1 MSDPSMPGE
10 PGPETDDS
18 QNPTSAAPGDEARQP
33 FRDMLIQL
41 QGMIDTV
48 AERSG
53 PVLREVA
60 AKAAEL
66 AAVAGER
73 AGPIAYKAAEATQK
87 IGQRVAE
94 TSKEVAADL
103 RRQPGAENG
112 SATEANPAN
121 GSTTN
126 HSDPVAFATGFF
138 VTGVRLAAVLL
149 GLRFLAPLAIA
160 RFTLDLRVARVREV
174 PARAVIGGLEHV
186 AFSVL
191 TRHRIVR
198 CAGLGA
204 LGLQLIFGGP

>member
-18 QNPTSAAPGDEARQP
+18 QNPTSAAPGDDTRQP
-33 FRDMLIQL
+33 FRDMLVQL
-41 QGMIDTV
+41 QSMIDTV
-48 AERSG
+48 AEKSG

-87 IGQRVAE
+87 IGQRVAD

-121 GSTTN
+121 GGSTN
-126 HSDPVAFATGFF
+126 HTDGETHDWPSA
-138 VTGVRLAAVLL
+138 
-149 GLRFLAPLAIA
+149 
-160 RFTLDLRVARVREV
+160 
-174 PARAVIGGLEHV
+174 
-186 AFSVL
+186 
-191 TRHRIVR
+191 
-198 CAGLGA
+198 
-204 LGLQLIFGGP
+204 

>member
-1 MSDPSMPGE
+1 MSDPSTPGE

-33 FRDMLIQL
+33 FRDMLNQL

-48 AERSG
+48 AVKSG

-87 IGQRVAE
+87 IGQRVAD

-103 RRQPGAENG
+103 RRQSAENG
-112 SATEANPAN
+112 SSTDAHPAN
-121 GSTTN
+121 G
-126 HSDPVAFATGFF
+126 AATDQ
-138 VTGVRLAAVLL
+138 TDDQTHDWPSA
-149 GLRFLAPLAIA
+149 
-160 RFTLDLRVARVREV
+160 
-174 PARAVIGGLEHV
+174 
-186 AFSVL
+186 
-191 TRHRIVR
+191 
-198 CAGLGA
+198 
-204 LGLQLIFGGP
+204 